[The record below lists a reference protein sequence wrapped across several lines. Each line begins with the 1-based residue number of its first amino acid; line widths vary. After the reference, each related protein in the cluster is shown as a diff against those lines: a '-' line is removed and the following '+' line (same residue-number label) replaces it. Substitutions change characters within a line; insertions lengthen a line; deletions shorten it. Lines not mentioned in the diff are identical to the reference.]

1 MMLFLW
7 EENDVQKYK
16 SWMQE
21 SKKDNIDEE
30 KEDILEKKYKY
41 YKEMEMKDIDHIQN
55 KFSDEQE
62 QNKNKTDG

>member
-30 KEDILEKKYKY
+30 KEEIK
-41 YKEMEMKDIDHIQN
+41 MEMKDIDHIQN